1 MVAGLQA
8 SVNIFRAAIPIEY
21 LWMDTSKVLLQASNK
36 ERKTNKIPILF
47 WSVINSSIQK
57 PIKHLRLSV
66 LRKKLTAKSC

>member
-21 LWMDTSKVLLQASNK
+21 LWMDTKVLLQASNK

-47 WSVINSSIQK
+47 WSVIKSRIQK